1 MREALVSYVL
11 FPLLPLLRQQYSD
24 TGRNTGKAETA
35 FMVRKRHEIRNG
47 AYISSNICSFSG
59 DSMKRLIGFILFW
72 IAVGM
77 AIMIFLPNEVL
88 GILIIF
94 VLLLLGYNL
103 FCC

>member
-1 MREALVSYVL
+1 MFFRRGHI
-11 FPLLPLLRQQYSD
+11 F
-24 TGRNTGKAETA
+24 
-35 FMVRKRHEIRNG
+35 
-47 AYISSNICSFSG
+47 SSNICSFSG
-59 DSMKRLIGFILFW
+59 DGMKRLIGFILFW

-88 GILIIF
+88 GILIIL

>member
-1 MREALVSYVL
+1 
-11 FPLLPLLRQQYSD
+11 
-24 TGRNTGKAETA
+24 
-35 FMVRKRHEIRNG
+35 
-47 AYISSNICSFSG
+47 
-59 DSMKRLIGFILFW
+59 
-72 IAVGM
+72 M

>member
-1 MREALVSYVL
+1 MLS
-11 FPLLPLLRQQYSD
+11 
-24 TGRNTGKAETA
+24 
-35 FMVRKRHEIRNG
+35 
-47 AYISSNICSFSG
+47 SG
-59 DSMKRLIGFILFW
+59 DAMKRLNDGILFW

-77 AIMIFLPNEVL
+77 AIMVFLPNEVV

>member
-1 MREALVSYVL
+1 MRK
-11 FPLLPLLRQQYSD
+11 Q
-24 TGRNTGKAETA
+24 KH
-35 FMVRKRHEIRNG
+35 KRI
-47 AYISSNICSFSG
+47 SFSG
-59 DSMKRLIGFILFW
+59 IVLNGEHILEVIYALFGDGMKRLIGFILFW

-88 GILIIF
+88 GILIIL

>member
-1 MREALVSYVL
+1 MCPV
-11 FPLLPLLRQQYSD
+11 
-24 TGRNTGKAETA
+24 
-35 FMVRKRHEIRNG
+35 
-47 AYISSNICSFSG
+47 G
-59 DSMKRLIGFILFW
+59 DAMKRLIGFIFFW

-77 AIMIFLPNEVL
+77 AIMFFLPNEVV